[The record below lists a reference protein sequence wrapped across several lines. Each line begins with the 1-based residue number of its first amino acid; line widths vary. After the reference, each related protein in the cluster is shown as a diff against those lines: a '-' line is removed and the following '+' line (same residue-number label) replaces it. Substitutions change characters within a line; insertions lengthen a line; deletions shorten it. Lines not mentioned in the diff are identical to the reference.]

1 MKRKLLNLRFAKTT
15 VFRTIMY
22 LLITA
27 VFLSLFSIPV
37 FAEYKDLLVVQI
49 ENPMMTVNGVSKEID
64 PGRGTVPMIINNR
77 TLLPIR
83 SLIEEMGGT
92 VGWDQG
98 ERRVDIKLGTID
110 IKLWIDDK
118 TALVNDKKVGMDV
131 PPQII
136 NNRTW
141 CR

>member
-49 ENPMMTVNGVSKEID
+49 EN
-64 PGRGTVPMIINNR
+64 
-77 TLLPIR
+77 L
-83 SLIEEMGGT
+83 
-92 VGWDQG
+92 
-98 ERRVDIKLGTID
+98 
-110 IKLWIDDK
+110 
-118 TALVNDKKVGMDV
+118 
-131 PPQII
+131 
-136 NNRTW
+136 
-141 CR
+141 